1 MVSPAFR
8 SGSSCLAVLTGT
20 AKPMPTEP
28 WPPPVAICE
37 LMPITRP
44 FASRSGPPELPGL
57 IEASVW
63 ITSGIVKPL
72 GAWISR
78 WRPETMPVVT
88 VLL

>member
-1 MVSPAFR
+1 M
-8 SGSSCLAVLTGT
+8 LIGT

-44 FASRSGPPELPGL
+44 LASSSGPPELPGL
-57 IEASVW
+57 IDASVW

-72 GAWISR
+72 GAWI
-78 WRPETMPVVT
+78 WRCRPDTMPVVT
-88 VLL
+88 VRL